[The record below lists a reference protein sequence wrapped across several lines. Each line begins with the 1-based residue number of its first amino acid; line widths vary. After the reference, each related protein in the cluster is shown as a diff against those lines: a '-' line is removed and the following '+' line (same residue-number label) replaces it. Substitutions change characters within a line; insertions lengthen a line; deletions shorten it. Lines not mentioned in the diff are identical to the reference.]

1 MIRKLED
8 ADIDQVMQIWL
19 DGNREAHPFIT
30 EQYWLDNFPLVQS
43 QLPQAEVYVWDAEGA
58 VLGFIGLEGAYIA
71 GIFVE
76 QKHRSLGIG
85 KKLLAYAKKDHLSLS
100 LSVYQQNKRAVD
112 FYRREGFVVSAEGVD
127 DQTAMAEYTMTWS
140 KEVS

>member
-19 DGNREAHPFIT
+19 NGNREAHPFIA

-58 VLGFIGLEGAYIA
+58 VLGFIGLED
-71 GIFVE
+71 
-76 QKHRSLGIG
+76 
-85 KKLLAYAKKDHLSLS
+85 AKKDHSSLS

-112 FYRREGFVVSAEGVD
+112 FYHREGFVVSAEGVD

-140 KEVS
+140 KDMS

>member
-19 DGNREAHPFIT
+19 NGNREAHPFIA

-58 VLGFIGLEGAYIA
+58 VLGFIGLEEAHIA

-85 KKLLAYAKKDHLSLS
+85 KQLLAHAKKDHSSLS
-100 LSVYQQNKRAVD
+100 LSVYQQNKMI
-112 FYRREGFVVSAEGVD
+112 
-127 DQTAMAEYTMTWS
+127 Q
-140 KEVS
+140 